1 MKITKHIEK
10 FYIQTK
16 ESMFGKLNN
25 IVTHNCSFSHIK
37 YRICHYQQK
46 LSIII

>member
-1 MKITKHIEK
+1 MKITKYIEK

-25 IVTHNCSFSHIK
+25 IVTHSFSHIK